1 MNYSLA
7 CALRTMLFILLI
19 VVAIAIN
26 AVRFFL
32 LSAEDYKADLQSK
45 VRELTELPINIGQ
58 LHAHMRGFNAE
69 IILDD
74 IQILASN
81 NNELVA
87 VKLKQIRLNVS
98 LLQLLFTQ
106 KILPSSWLT
115 LVGVDLS
122 IIRNE
127 DGSLSIAGLTRDDSE
142 QPYWLLEGRGYEIL
156 NSHITWLDNQRKTL
170 PIEFR
175 DVDLL
180 LKNGGSDDNHELH
193 FLANLAKEYGESLRV
208 SMAFNSDVFAAGKT
222 NGNVYIEGKNIN
234 LTALMTGGNPLGLKI
249 KSGQGSFKQ
258 WGQVKDSKFHD
269 SRGSIQARN
278 IVLEKQNDKQKPL
291 HIKKLKTAFNLFKK
305 GEAWALTVV
314 DLFLENNERK
324 WPAASF
330 SFSVDNAFNQIT
342 ASILHLDFLQLT
354 ELMRFF
360 TALDFSEHDVIKKLH
375 LKGEL
380 KNVAVF
386 IDNEKAQYAVNGAFN
401 NIFIRAFEGFPE
413 IKNLTGSIKGSNEKG
428 VVVFDTHNGQLFF
441 SELFKHSFA
450 IEQLTGQ
457 LKWEQSADKWQIS
470 SESLILNTGDV
481 ETETKVLLSIPKNEA
496 PVFMNLQ
503 ASFANMQDI
512 SQVSK
517 YYPVSIMDEDAVEWL
532 DKAFVSGKIK
542 QGKVRVYG
550 ELDKFP
556 FVNNQ
561 GVFEVQYEMKDV
573 ELQYN
578 SDWPNL
584 NHLNAGVVFFKNSV
598 SVDLYD
604 AQVNNLSVKDV
615 ILKIPSFTSSDHL
628 LVKGKVEGQI
638 FDGLHFLQK
647 TPIHTI
653 ANNVLNAIT
662 PKGLTV
668 IDLDLKI
675 PLSKAAKMSANVT
688 AHLSEAALKVNAVDI
703 DVSEVTGDL
712 TFTEKGFYC
721 KNVSAKA
728 LGYPIQIDAN
738 SDDNKTLINIVGKT
752 DIQHLEKQF
761 DFFDSWILKGQ
772 RIKGSTA
779 YKLKLDLP
787 LNENKSASLKITTE
801 LQGVAVDF
809 PETLKKSAEQKASLT
824 VSMALNDPLLLPLS
838 LNYQEELMLSM
849 TIDKQKNKMISAN
862 IVYAESSDTV
872 RIFNKITDLEQG
884 IKIQLERE
892 KFDSTQWMA
901 FIDQK
906 DTQGNKEAVEIK
918 EINLI
923 TKQLQWKNKSYGA
936 FELAMHRLS
945 NKWQGNISSSMAKGA
960 FVLPIE
966 QGGNEAI
973 KLNMAHL
980 NITELMQVDFK
991 KENITV
997 EKLPL
1002 INVESERLLWKNSN
1016 LGSLTINSER
1026 LLDGIRFNKI
1036 DIASKWYKV
1045 ETKVDWVKSNNGYI
1059 TDMYGTVKAN
1069 NFGKFLNK
1077 FHFDNDF
1084 KNSEGSVEF
1093 FALWPGAP
1101 YQFSL
1106 EDMNAEMDIEL
1117 KNGRLASVEPG
1128 FGRVLGL
1135 IAMEQWLK
1143 RLTLD
1148 FDDIYKKGMSF
1159 NSITGHFTIMK
1170 GNAASRNLF
1179 VDAVPAR
1186 IFITG
1191 DADLIAETFDHR
1203 IAVVP
1208 KSSGALPIA
1217 GTIVSG
1223 IVGVITQV
1231 FSSEYRDGYFFGSEY
1246 KVQGSWDDFKVT
1258 AISEKEGILK
1268 KTWSGLTDF
1277 SWMKSI
1283 AE

>member
-1 MNYSLA
+1 M
-7 CALRTMLFILLI
+7 RTTLFILLI

-32 LSAEDYKADLQSK
+32 LSVEDYKADLQSK

-58 LHAHMRGFNAE
+58 LHANMRGFNAE

-81 NNELVA
+81 NNDPVA
-87 VKLKQIRLNVS
+87 IKLKQIRLNVS

-115 LVGVDLS
+115 LVGVELS

-127 DGSLSIAGLTRDDSE
+127 DGSLSIAGLSKDDSE
-142 QPYWLLEGRGYEIL
+142 QPYWLLEGRGYQIL
-156 NSHITWLDNQRKTL
+156 NSHITWLDKQQKTL

-180 LKNGGSDDNHELH
+180 LKNEKNDDNYELH
-193 FLANLAKEYGESLRV
+193 FLTNLAEEHGESLRV
-208 SMAFNSDVFAAGKT
+208 SMAFNGDIFAEGKI

-234 LTALMTGGNPLGLKI
+234 LTALMAGENPLGLKI

-258 WGQVKDSKFHD
+258 WGQVKDSKFHE

-278 IVLEKQNDKQKPL
+278 IVLEKQNDRQKAL
-291 HIKKLKTAFNLFKK
+291 HIKELKTAFKVFKK
-305 GEAWALTVV
+305 GEAWALNVV
-314 DLFLENNERK
+314 DLFLESNETK
-324 WPAASF
+324 WPAISF
-330 SFSVDNAFNQIT
+330 NFSVDNAFNQIAVST
-342 ASILHLDFLQLT
+342 LHLDFLQLT
-354 ELMRFF
+354 ELMPFF
-360 TALDFSEHDVIKKLH
+360 TALDFLDHDVIKKLY

-386 IDNEKAQYAVNGAFN
+386 IDNKKGQYAVNAAFN
-401 NIFIRAFEGFPE
+401 NIFIHAFEEFPE
-413 IKNLTGSIKGSNEKG
+413 IKNLTGSIKGSNKKG

-441 SELFKHSFA
+441 SELFRDSFA

-457 LKWEQSADKWQIS
+457 LKWEQLADKWQIS
-470 SESLILNTGDV
+470 SENLILNTQDV
-481 ETETKVLLSIPKNEA
+481 ETETKVLLSIPKNET
-496 PVFMNLQ
+496 PIFMDLQ
-503 ASFANMQDI
+503 ASFTNMQDI

-517 YYPVSIMDEDAVEWL
+517 YYPASIMDEDAVEWL

-542 QGKVRVYG
+542 QGKARVYG
-550 ELDKFP
+550 GLDKFP
-556 FVNNQ
+556 FVNDQ
-561 GVFEVQYEMKDV
+561 GVFEVQYQMEDV
-573 ELQYN
+573 ELQYD

-584 NHLNAGVVFFKNSV
+584 NHLNAEVVFFKNSV

-604 AQVNNLSVKDV
+604 AQVNNLSIKDAT
-615 ILKIPSFTSSDHL
+615 LKIPSFANSDHL
-628 LVKGKVEGQI
+628 LVKAKVEGQI

-647 TPIHTI
+647 TPIHGT
-653 ANNVLNAIT
+653 ANSVLNAIT
-662 PKGLTV
+662 PKGLAV
-668 IDLDLKI
+668 VDLDLKI
-675 PLSKAAKMSANVT
+675 PLSKAAEVSANIT
-688 AHLSEAALKVNAVDI
+688 AHLSAATLKVNAADI

-712 TFTEKGFYC
+712 VFTEKGFYC
-721 KNVSAKA
+721 KNVNAKA
-728 LGYPIQIDAN
+728 LGYPIQIDVN
-738 SDDNKTLINIVGKT
+738 SDDNKTLINIIGKT

-761 DFFDSWILKGQ
+761 DFFDNWILKKQ

-787 LNENKSASLKITTE
+787 LNENKSALLKITTE
-801 LQGVAVDF
+801 LQGIAVDF

-824 VSMALNDPLLLPLS
+824 VSMALNDQPLLPLL

-849 TIDKQKNKMISAN
+849 TIDKHKNTMVSAN
-862 IVYAESSDTV
+862 IVYAESTDTA
-872 RIFNKITDLEQG
+872 RIFDKITHLEQG

-892 KFDSTQWMA
+892 KFDATQWMA
-901 FIDQK
+901 FISQK
-906 DTQGNKEAVEIK
+906 DTEENEEAVEIK

-936 FELAMHRLS
+936 FELAMHRLN
-945 NKWQGNISSSMAKGA
+945 NKWQGNISSSMAKGT
-960 FVLPIE
+960 FILPIE
-966 QGGNEAI
+966 QSGNEII

-980 NITELMQVDFK
+980 NLTELMQIDFE
-991 KENITV
+991 KEKFTV
-997 EKLPL
+997 EILPL
-1002 INVESERLLWKNSN
+1002 INIESERLLWKNSN
-1016 LGSLTINSER
+1016 LGRLKINSER
-1026 LLDGIRFNKI
+1026 SPNGIHFNKI
-1036 DIASKWYKV
+1036 DIVSKWYKIAM
-1045 ETKVDWVKSNNGYI
+1045 KANWVKSNNSYT
-1059 TDMYGTVKAN
+1059 TDMYGTVKVDD
-1069 NFGKFLNK
+1069 FGKFLNK

-1084 KNSEGSVEF
+1084 KNSEGDIEF
-1093 FALWPGAP
+1093 SALWPGAP

-1106 EDMNAEMDIEL
+1106 EDMNAEMDIKL
-1117 KNGRLASVEPG
+1117 KSGRLASVEPG

-1135 IAMEQWLK
+1135 IAIEQWLK

-1148 FDDIYKKGMSF
+1148 FDDIYKEGMSF
-1159 NSITGHFTIMK
+1159 NSITGHFTIMN

-1191 DADLIAETFDHR
+1191 DADLIAETFNHR

-1208 KSSGALPIA
+1208 KSSEALPIA
-1217 GTIVSG
+1217 GTIVNS
-1223 IVGVITQV
+1223 IAEVITQV

-1258 AISEKEGILK
+1258 AISEKGGILK

-1277 SWMKSI
+1277 SWIKSI